1 MAAMLGKAL
10 LTLTRPLQPL
20 MPRMT
25 PKLIIIGAQKAGTTT
40 LFDLLSQHPNVIPP
54 AVKEIDFFSSD
65 ERYGTGLDSYWK
77 GFPHRPVAPGRHI
90 TLEASPS
97 YLMSPVAAERIARHL
112 PQALCLAV
120 LRDPVARAYS
130 AWNMYRQFKDSRRH
144 HQLHDARTFE
154 QAVADELE
162 GRPSPK
168 AHAYLANSTY
178 APQVERFLQHL
189 GPNRVM
195 VRGFREFTR
204 DPQGLVNDVLARLG
218 LEPFPAGHPAFATR
232 SNARRYP
239 GAMPPALAA
248 RLRAYFEP
256 DLRALEGL
264 LGGPLEI
271 TEPGSEEGPQP

>member
-10 LTLTRPLQPL
+10 LMITRPLQPL

-130 AWNMYRQFKDSRRH
+130 ARNMYRDFKDDPDFAYLYDPRS
-144 HQLHDARTFE
+144 FE
-154 QAVADELE
+154 EAVSDELAGKE
-162 GRPSPK
+162 ERRGRK
-168 AHAYLANSTY
+168 YLERSKY
-178 APQVERFLQHL
+178 APQLERYVTHVGHERLL
-189 GPNRVM
+189 VK
-195 VRGFREFTR
+195 GFGQLKD
-204 DPQGLVNDVLARLG
+204 DPHGLVNHVLERLG
-218 LEPFPAGHPAFATR
+218 LEPFQKAHPAFGTR
-232 SNARRYP
+232 SNARSYASP
-239 GAMPPALAA
+239 ISSELKA
-248 RLRAYFEP
+248 RLHQLFDD
-256 DLRALEGL
+256 DLRRVEELFGRVEGL
-264 LGGPLEI
+264 RDRL
-271 TEPGSEEGPQP
+271 